1 MIKLNGKEINNSL
14 IGEKIIQNAINLDQA
29 LVEILKLEVKRM
41 KKLAKTDDGL
51 KELQKTN
58 FLIKNIIIALTISD
72 DKLQTGIDLY
82 MAHSQLD
89 EETKH
94 D

>member
-1 MIKLNGKEINNSL
+1 MIKLNGKEINKSL